1 MKMNIEDTKEEALE
15 VLSDLNE
22 ILRHTGMFEAV
33 DDERFNHL
41 YGKLRSLGWFG
52 FSTSIREKGGK
63 WYTQLELFSPDSE
76 YARSLPGE

>member
-15 VLSDLNE
+15 VLADLNE
-22 ILRHTGMFEAV
+22 ILRHTGMYEAL
-33 DDERFNHL
+33 DDERFDHL

-52 FSTSIREKGGK
+52 FSTSAKKKGGK
-63 WYTQLELFSPDSE
+63 WYTQLELFPSDSE